1 MIHSALS
8 RSIGRTT
15 LPARDL
21 IKGAGMVQRRQRER
35 SLFEV
40 LLPDGHKLW
49 PDWLRRIDTLLE
61 DEAVIETVAQALEA
75 RWPQSRR
82 RGRPGTPAEVV
93 LRMLVLKHLF
103 DWSYDDLEREVRANL
118 VYRAFTRIDAEEVP
132 DAKTILKIAGALGP
146 EVIEQLHRQV
156 VEVAKRAGVTHGRR
170 FRIDTTVVETN
181 VHYPTDSSLL
191 QDGVRVLTRT
201 MQRASAALG
210 DHRGRVRDRRRS
222 VGRRVLVI
230 GRQARSPETREAL
243 VRSYRRLM
251 ATTRAVARDA
261 VTMVR
266 RIRQRLRTAPRPVAT
281 TLIQARQRIE
291 QVQPLVH
298 RILEQ
303 TRARLLGGDTHVP
316 DKVLS
321 VFEPHTEAIRKGKI
335 AKPTEF
341 GKLVTIQE
349 SEHQIITAYEVH
361 ERRPADMTLWTP
373 ALDRHLAIFDRP
385 PDLAAGD
392 RGFASAKNEE
402 AAMQRG
408 VRRIIL
414 PRPGRKTPTRRAHE
428 RQRWFRRGQR
438 WRVGCEGRISVI
450 KRRHGLRRCRYHG
463 ADGTARWVGL
473 GVIANNLVT
482 SATFLNARA
491 TA

>member
-1 MIHSALS
+1 
-8 RSIGRTT
+8 
-15 LPARDL
+15 
-21 IKGAGMVQRRQRER
+21 MVQRRQRER

-49 PDWLRRIDTLLE
+49 PDWLRKIDTLLE

-75 RWPQSRR
+75 RWPESRR

-201 MQRASAALG
+201 MQRASVALG
-210 DHRGRVRDRRRS
+210 DPRGRVRNRLRS

-230 GRQARSPETREAL
+230 GRQARSPETRDAL
-243 VRSYRRLM
+243 VGSYRRLM
-251 ATTRAVARDA
+251 AMTRAVARDA
-261 VTMVR
+261 TTMVR
-266 RIRQRLRTAPRPVAT
+266 RISQRLRTAPPAIAT
-281 TLIQARQRIE
+281 TLIQARQHL
-291 QVQPLVH
+291 QQMQPLVT
-298 RILEQ
+298 RVLDQ

-349 SEHQIITAYEVH
+349 AEHQIITAYEVH
-361 ERRPADMTLWTP
+361 ERRPADMTLWMP
-373 ALDRHLAIFDRP
+373 ALDRHIALFDRP
-385 PDLAAGD
+385 PDIAAGD
-392 RGFASAKNEE
+392 RGFASAKNED
-402 AAMQRG
+402 AAVQRG
-408 VRRIIL
+408 VRRVIL
-414 PRPGRKTPTRRAHE
+414 PRPGRKTPARRAHE

-463 ADGTARWVGL
+463 TDGTARWVGL
-473 GVIANNLVT
+473 GVIANNLMST
-482 SATFLNARA
+482 ATFLNARA

>member
-1 MIHSALS
+1 
-8 RSIGRTT
+8 
-15 LPARDL
+15 
-21 IKGAGMVQRRQRER
+21 MVRRRQRER

-61 DEAVIETVAQALEA
+61 DEAVIEVVAQALES

-93 LRMLVLKHLF
+93 IRMLILKHLF
-103 DWSYDDLEREVRANL
+103 DWSYDGLEQEVRANL
-118 VYRAFTRIDAEEVP
+118 VYRTFTRIDAEEVP
-132 DAKTILKIAGALGP
+132 DAKTILKIARALGP
-146 EVIEQLHRQV
+146 EIIEQLHRQV
-156 VEVAKRAGVTHGRR
+156 LDVAKRAGVTHGRR

-210 DHRGRVRDRRRS
+210 DRSGRVRSRLRS
-222 VGRRVLVI
+222 VWRRVMVI
-230 GRQARSPETREAL
+230 GRQARSPETRDAL

-251 ATTRAVARDA
+251 ATTRAVVRDTQT
-261 VTMVR
+261 VVR
-266 RIRQRLRTAPRPVAT
+266 RIAQRVRTAAPRVAT
-281 TLIQARQRIE
+281 TLIRARARLQDL
-291 QVQPLVH
+291 QPLVM
-298 RILEQ
+298 RILDQ
-303 TRARLLGGDTHVP
+303 TRARLLGGDIHVP

-321 VFEPHTEAIRKGKI
+321 IFEPHTEAIRKGKI

-361 ERRPADMTLWTP
+361 ERRPPDTTLWTP
-373 ALDRHLAIFDRP
+373 ALDRHIAIFNRP
-385 PDLAAGD
+385 PRIAAGD

-402 AAMQRG
+402 AAVVRG
-408 VRRIIL
+408 VQRVIL
-414 PRPGRKTPTRRAHE
+414 PRPGRKTPARRAHE

-450 KRRHGLRRCRYHG
+450 KRRHGLRRCRYRG
-463 ADGTARWVGL
+463 AEGTARWVGF
-473 GVIANNLVT
+473 GVIANNLMST
-482 SATFLNARA
+482 ATFLNARA
-491 TA
+491 AG